1 LLYDLNNQPSM
12 RFIEGLLYKS
22 EYYNIAAQSIELSIA
37 NGNSRSFVFST
48 PRLYSEGHLRLNMPF
63 NYEGFDE
70 LFKMKY
76 VPQPYDYIK
85 ELLHIRDEDDEVFR
99 NFFTGEI
106 PPPHVGYAGDDV
118 RVRYFGHACVL
129 IESKETSILCD
140 PLISYKEDIG
150 RDYFTYTD
158 LPDSIDYALITH
170 NHQDHCMFETL
181 LQLRHKIKHVIVP
194 KNNGGSLADPSL
206 KFVLQNIGF
215 KNVVEIDEVE
225 TIEVEGGGITGVP
238 FFGEHGDINVRSKI
252 AYLINLKGRTVM
264 CAADSN
270 NIEPKLYEHL
280 RRLIEKIDVLFVGM
294 ECDGAPLTWLYGPL
308 LTRPVARKIEQSRR
322 FNGSD
327 YEKAIDIV
335 SNLNPQQVYVYA
347 MGQEPWLKYLT
358 SIQYTDESHPIV
370 ESNKLVASCKSKGI
384 ESERLYCQKEI
395 VLPNKP
401 VTSRLAAAF

>member
-1 LLYDLNNQPSM
+1 
-12 RFIEGLLYKS
+12 
-22 EYYNIAAQSIELSIA
+22 
-37 NGNSRSFVFST
+37 V
-48 PRLYSEGHLRLNMPF
+48 
-63 NYEGFDE
+63 
-70 LFKMKY
+70 
-76 VPQPYDYIK
+76 
-85 ELLHIRDEDDEVFR
+85 
-99 NFFTGEI
+99 
-106 PPPHVGYAGDDV
+106 
-118 RVRYFGHACVL
+118 
-129 IESKETSILCD
+129 
-140 PLISYKEDIG
+140 ISYKQDLG
-150 RDYFTYTD
+150 RDYYTYTD

-215 KNVVEIDEVE
+215 KNVVEIDELE
-225 TIEVEGGGITGVP
+225 TIEIEGGGITGVP
-238 FFGEHGDINVRSKI
+238 FFGEHGDVNVRSKI
-252 AYLINLKGRTVM
+252 AYLIDLKGRKVM

-270 NIEPKLYEHL
+270 NIEPRLYEHL

-370 ESNKLVASCKSKGI
+370 ESNKLVAACQDKGL
-384 ESERLYCQKEI
+384 ESERLYCHKE
-395 VLPNKP
+395 LFLSAQA
-401 VTSRLAAAF
+401 VTSRLAAAS